1 MGSFTGNTGSMQAPE
16 MSVDTNGATG
26 RIAADMSDFTASFAQ
41 LQGAVHDACGAAME
55 WPAKISAAIHAALE
69 FAASQPQATR
79 TLTMEA
85 RVSRFDGGRAYLQM
99 IGYFSELLRV
109 GAPHDQPLATS
120 TEEALV
126 GGIATVV
133 SDHLRSGRAHR
144 LVDVAP
150 ELVYLTLMPYVG
162 FAEAKRWAWPSSLV

>member
-1 MGSFTGNTGSMQAPE
+1 MGSLTGNTGSMQAPE
-16 MSVDTNGATG
+16 RSVDTDGATG
-26 RIAADMSDFTASFAQ
+26 TIAADMSDFTASFAQ

-150 ELVYLTLMPYVG
+150 ELVYLTLLPYLG